1 MSSVCEPDFAQ
12 VVVARRPQ
20 PSSFHLARSRYLARF
35 TCSMATSARGLG
47 TRLAA
52 ISLRAWH
59 PKWVIDAANGVR
71 QSATQMGIKMS
82 GTIHLPT
89 RSRKALKVLKS
100 PHVHSKHMRL
110 IQYQQDTHKRL
121 IQFYGDGH
129 TGQRGAAAACASET
143 KVVHFLRYLQH
154 TILILHPGC
163 WSRVILYSDECI
175 EKQEEWRRLQTTM
188 PAEFSASESGKEP

>member
-1 MSSVCEPDFAQ
+1 
-12 VVVARRPQ
+12 
-20 PSSFHLARSRYLARF
+20 
-35 TCSMATSARGLG
+35 MATSARGLG

-59 PKWVIDAANGVR
+59 PKWVIDAANDVR

-100 PHVHSKHMRL
+100 PHVYSKHMH
-110 IQYQQDTHKRL
+110 QYQQDTHKRL

-129 TGQRGAAAACASET
+129 TGQDAT

-175 EKQEEWRRLQTTM
+175 EKQEELRRLQTTM